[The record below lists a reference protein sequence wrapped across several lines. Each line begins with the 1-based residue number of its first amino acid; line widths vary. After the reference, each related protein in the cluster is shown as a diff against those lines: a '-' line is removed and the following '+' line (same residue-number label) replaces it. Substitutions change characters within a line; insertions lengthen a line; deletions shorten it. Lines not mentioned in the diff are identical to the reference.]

1 MKKELFILP
10 CDDSE
15 TEIVSLLI
23 EELNTKSLPSSSTNS
38 MHSVIAKSMLQK
50 MIVIFADILIRYNL
64 YLVGNRIMI
73 CI

>member
-38 MHSVIAKSMLQK
+38 MQFVNAKSMLQK
-50 MIVIFADILIRYNL
+50 MIAIFADILIRYNL

>member
-38 MHSVIAKSMLQK
+38 MHFVNAKSMLQK
-50 MIVIFADILIRYNL
+50 MIAIFADILIRYN
-64 YLVGNRIMI
+64 
-73 CI
+73 

>member
-38 MHSVIAKSMLQK
+38 MQFVNAKSMLQK
-50 MIVIFADILIRYNL
+50 MIAIFADILIRYN
-64 YLVGNRIMI
+64 
-73 CI
+73 